1 MWIRGIGLI
10 GVILYG
16 IAGAL
21 TGLAQQRR
29 GLGTDQIDCD
39 YRVELLRDRVVALT
53 ERSPQH
59 SLRDPQDD
67 VVSTLIRE
75 TQTACADDDAQSA
88 RLQLIGERL
97 REHQRLRAREA
108 EARRELVAL

>member
-1 MWIRGIGLI
+1 MWVRSFGLI

-16 IAGAL
+16 VAGAF
-21 TGLAQQRR
+21 TGLLQQRS
-29 GLGTDQIDCD
+29 GLGTEQIDCD

-53 ERSPQH
+53 ERSPQQ

-97 REHQRLRAREA
+97 REHQRLRAQEA
-108 EARRELVAL
+108 EARRELLAL